1 MDQTESLIIKYK
13 PMVRKKARGYFLPGA
28 DMEDLIQE
36 GMIGLYKAIRDY
48 RPDYGVSFEFFA
60 ELCTVRQ
67 IQSAVR
73 SSLREKNK
81 ALNQALSYDEEVSM
95 RDGEAYER
103 TDLLEDQTNI
113 NPEEI
118 LMAKEEGDIL
128 FSSLEKELSPL
139 EKKVLAAYR
148 DHLDY
153 QEAAKE
159 LSISPKAADNALQR
173 IRRKAKK
180 YWGHQTEGNVL

>member
-1 MDQTESLIIKYK
+1 MDQTEALIIQYK

-48 RPDYGVSFEFFA
+48 RPEYGVSFEFFA

-73 SSLREKNK
+73 SSLRETNK
-81 ALNQALSYDEEVSM
+81 PLNSALSYDEVVSQP
-95 RDGEAYER
+95 DGESYARNE
-103 TDLLEDQTNI
+103 LLEDQTNI
-113 NPEEI
+113 NPED
-118 LMAKEEGDIL
+118 LVMAKEEGDIL
-128 FSSLEKELSPL
+128 FSSLEKELSSL

-153 QEAAKE
+153 QEVARA
-159 LSISPKAADNALQR
+159 LGITPKAADNALQR

-180 YWGHQTEGNVL
+180 YWNHPVKGEET